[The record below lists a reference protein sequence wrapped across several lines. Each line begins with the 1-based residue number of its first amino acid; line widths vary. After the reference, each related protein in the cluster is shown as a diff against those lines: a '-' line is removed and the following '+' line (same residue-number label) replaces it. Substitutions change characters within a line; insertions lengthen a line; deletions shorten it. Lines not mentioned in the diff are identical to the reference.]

1 MLFFKGFCIFATMKR
16 RSPNIAFITLLVL
29 SAVIFCYFNF
39 CPSVADQTIEATEY
53 LIAMPQELM
62 KYPEFEGLIKLVK
75 AVVSFIKP

>member
-1 MLFFKGFCIFATMKR
+1 
-16 RSPNIAFITLLVL
+16 
-29 SAVIFCYFNF
+29 
-39 CPSVADQTIEATEY
+39 VADQTIEATEY